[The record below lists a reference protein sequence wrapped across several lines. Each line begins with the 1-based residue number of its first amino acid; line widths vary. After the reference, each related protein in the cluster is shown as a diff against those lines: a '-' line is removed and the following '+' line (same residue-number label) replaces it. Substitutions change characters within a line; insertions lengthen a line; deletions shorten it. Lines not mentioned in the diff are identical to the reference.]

1 MKIKL
6 IKSSF
11 HEGTER
17 NDCVIWEE
25 LNKKLIFTELEAESC
40 EDVLDQV
47 GGALIKEGYCKDT
60 YKEALKIREA
70 EYPTGLDIDGIGVA
84 IPHTDVSH
92 VEKQGIAI
100 AVLKN
105 PVTFVQ
111 MGTED
116 ETAEIKLV
124 FMLAVKEPKT
134 QIDRLQAILSIIQD
148 KETLKKLLE
157 VRDTEEIIEIIKEK
171 ESLS

>member
-1 MKIKL
+1 M
-6 IKSSF
+6 
-11 HEGTER
+11 
-17 NDCVIWEE
+17 IWEE
-25 LNKKLIFTELEAESC
+25 LNKQLIFTDLEAENC
-40 EDVLDQV
+40 EDVPDQV
-47 GGALIKEGYCKDT
+47 GEALIKEGYCRDT

-70 EYPTGLDIDGIGVA
+70 DYPTGLDIDGIGVA

-92 VEKQGIAI
+92 VNKQGTAI
-100 AVLKN
+100 AVLKK

-111 MGTED
+111 MGTDD
-116 ETAEIKLV
+116 ETTEVRLV

-134 QIDRLQAILSIIQD
+134 QIDRLQAILGIIQD

-157 VRDTEEIIEIIKEK
+157 VKNREEIIEIIKEK

>member
-1 MKIKL
+1 MNIKL
-6 IKSSF
+6 IESSSR
-11 HEGTER
+11 EGTER
-17 NDCVIWEE
+17 KDKMIWEE
-25 LNKKLIFTELEAESC
+25 LNKQLIFIELEAENC

-47 GGALIKEGYCKDT
+47 GGALIKEGYCKNT

-84 IPHTDVSH
+84 IPHTDISH

-111 MGTED
+111 MGTDD
-116 ETAEIKLV
+116 ETTEVRLV

-134 QIDRLQAILSIIQD
+134 QIDRLQTILGIIQD
-148 KETLKKLLE
+148 KDILKKLLE
-157 VRDTEEIIEIIKEK
+157 VKDTEEIIEIIKEK
-171 ESLS
+171 EKLS